1 MTALEVTF
9 TVLAVAAFGAT
20 TWVAGIV
27 AFRLVKGP
35 KR

>member
-9 TVLAVAAFGAT
+9 TAIAVIAFAATA
-20 TWVAGIV
+20 WVAGVV
-27 AFRLVKGP
+27 AYRLLKGP

>member
-9 TVLAVAAFGAT
+9 TALAVAAFGAT
-20 TWVAGIV
+20 AWIAGIV
-27 AFRLVKGP
+27 AFRLFKGP

>member
-9 TVLAVAAFGAT
+9 TAIAVIAFAAT

-27 AFRLVKGP
+27 AYRLLKGP

>member
-9 TVLAVAAFGAT
+9 TAIAVAAFAAT
-20 TWVAGIV
+20 AWIAAVV
-27 AFRLVKGP
+27 VYRLVKGP

>member
-9 TVLAVAAFGAT
+9 TALAIIAFLAT
-20 TWVAGIV
+20 AWVAGIV
-27 AFRLVKGP
+27 AFRLIKGP

>member
-9 TVLAVAAFGAT
+9 IILAVAAFAV
-20 TWVAGIV
+20 VAWICGIV
-27 AFRLVKGP
+27 GWRLLKVP

>member
-9 TVLAVAAFGAT
+9 IALAVAAFAAT
-20 TWVAGIV
+20 AWVAGVV